1 MKNNFIP
8 FKNKTYL
15 SNNASSSYFNNK
27 YNRYK
32 YNNINNKAGDKY
44 HYNNISNNLNAKNKK
59 IIITKI
65 KYEPLRD
72 YIDNEINLMN
82 LKMRCKLISHK
93 LNRIKYFISE
103 DDYNTIKKTE
113 KKKFYFEDFK
123 SQPEDINLNLNNNL
137 KFINNNKFIEDLNV
151 DSLENLNFE
160 NELKEIINNNFEK
173 RENINFTCDNN
184 FDVNNINNNLPKDQN
199 ENENNDIKRFD
210 LNNEI
215 NNNNIKNKDGK
226 DSKTNNVFHVVSLS
240 IDYNKEKKEIKEN
253 DEDMKE
259 KEVFQIENQTNLNLK
274 KDKKENL
281 GNVIN
286 KNNFDNYE
294 KLKFLYENNMLED
307 YNKIL
312 INLDENELNSNV
324 IKNIE
329 NHKENE
335 KQDNDFNEIDDGQI
349 LKKEDAMDKIEYNNF
364 NHFEDNLD
372 NNQIDKEKKGNSFT
386 KENESNNNNIETNKN
401 KDFIKYNINNDI
413 KNYNNKENTYNKY
426 SDSLTKSGNIINSKP
441 INEIPNIK
449 SMTKDTNNNNNK
461 NSNKNPYNNSI
472 KQKYKKIIPTISLYQ
487 YQDVLSNDKNKNRD
501 IRSNSEN
508 NNILN
513 LKKNIG
519 NINSNRIPKREKT
532 YTKIEIKD
540 EDKLLH
546 VLKLNNSED
555 NLKVKKTE
563 EEIEM
568 MIGKDKEKLKRYGPI
583 RRNIE
588 MIKNIEAYKKQGIV
602 FPGIR
607 KERKLVEAPLKYCYR
622 FREDPQK
629 FYTESLCDSMY
640 EALDFKINKK

>member
-15 SNNASSSYFNNK
+15 SNNASSSYFYNK

-32 YNNINNKAGDKY
+32 YNNINNKIGDKY
-44 HYNNISNNLNAKNKK
+44 YYNNIINNLNAKNKK
-59 IIITKI
+59 VNITKI
-65 KYEPLRD
+65 KYQPFRD

-82 LKMRCKLISHK
+82 LKMRCELISHK

-123 SQPEDINLNLNNNL
+123 SQPEDINLNINNNF
-137 KFINNNKFIEDLNV
+137 KFNNNKFIEDLNV
-151 DSLENLNFE
+151 DSLDNLNFE
-160 NELKEIINNNFEK
+160 NELKEMINNNFSK
-173 RENINFTCDNN
+173 RENINFINDNN
-184 FDVNNINNNLPKDQN
+184 FNINSNNLSKDQN
-199 ENENNDIKRFD
+199 KNENNDIKLFD

-215 NNNNIKNKDGK
+215 NSNIIKNKEGK
-226 DSKTNNVFHVVSLS
+226 DSKANNVFHAVSLS

-259 KEVFQIENQTNLNLK
+259 KKVFQIENQTNLNLK
-274 KDKKENL
+274 KDKKENS
-281 GNVIN
+281 GNKIN

-294 KLKFLYENNMLED
+294 KLKYLYENNVLED

-312 INLDENELNSNV
+312 LNLDKNELNNNV

-329 NHKENE
+329 SHKENE

-364 NHFEDNLD
+364 NHFEDNSD
-372 NNQIDKEKKGNSFT
+372 NNQIDKEKKGNSFSNQ
-386 KENESNNNNIETNKN
+386 NESNKNNIEANKN
-401 KDFIKYNINNDI
+401 KEFLKYNINNDI
-413 KNYNNKENTYNKY
+413 KNYNNKGNTYNEY

-441 INEIPNIK
+441 ITEIPNIK
-449 SMTKDTNNNNNK
+449 SMTKDINNNK
-461 NSNKNPYNNSI
+461 NSNNNSYNNSI
-472 KQKYKKIIPTISLYQ
+472 KQKYKKIIPSISLYQ
-487 YQDVLSNDKNKNRD
+487 YQDVLNKGKENRA
-501 IRSNSEN
+501 RRNNSEN
-508 NNILN
+508 DNILN
-513 LKKNIG
+513 LKKNVG
-519 NINSNRIPKREKT
+519 NINSNRIPESSKT
-532 YTKIEIKD
+532 YTKIENKD
-540 EDKLLH
+540 DDKLLH
-546 VLKLNNSED
+546 VLRFNNSVD
-555 NLKVKKTE
+555 NLKVKKNE

-568 MIGKDKEKLKRYGPI
+568 LIGRDKEKLKRYEPI

-588 MIKNIEAYKKQGIV
+588 MIKNIEAYKKQGII

-607 KERKLVEAPLKYCYR
+607 KERKLIEAPLKYCYR
-622 FREDPQK
+622 FRENPQK